1 MSPEQ
6 RSRPLTTSEHDP
18 DNSWHA
24 LDHLGH
30 LALIE
35 HNFIAM
41 VRRHLAGDANPVG
54 LVTTREGVTR
64 SREQILASVHAM
76 TDEYQRAHHDDS
88 LSRVVALTGDARAQT
103 LQLLAELTD
112 EQLDETLVGAPWAD
126 GTIGGVLGAN
136 ADHARMHWTWVR
148 DAIGESTSSS
158 GGFEPRRTRHGLDAA
173 PSTVTTAH

>member
-1 MSPEQ
+1 MTPDE
-6 RSRPLTTSEHDP
+6 RARPLTTSEHDP
-18 DNSWHA
+18 DNYWHA

-41 VRRHLAGDANPVG
+41 VRRQLAGDANPVG
-54 LVTTREGVTR
+54 IVTSRDGIAR
-64 SREQILASVHAM
+64 SREQIMASVHAM

-88 LSRVVALTGDARAQT
+88 FSRVVALTSDARAQT
-103 LQLLAELTD
+103 LHLLAELSD

-148 DAIGESTSSS
+148 DAFGESSRLSDDT
-158 GGFEPRRTRHGLDAA
+158 
-173 PSTVTTAH
+173 